1 MLFAV
6 RATQRLA
13 ADYIVMKDDL
23 REKYK
28 IKRRYFGNI
37 VRDEADRNILEN
49 FMAAYGGCE
58 SYFIYRSFGS
68 EASTRMITEELLA
81 RGKRVLL
88 PRTEGDVI
96 VPVPY
101 GQLKRGRFGIEE
113 PAGAPYDG
121 AIDVAVVPLLAV
133 NSRGY
138 RLGYGGGYYDA
149 YFAAHPGVARVGLCY
164 EAQRTDRLP
173 HEAHDVPLQAVV
185 TERGVVLFEDGSPAR
200 RG

>member
-1 MLFAV
+1 MRVLFAAL
-6 RATQRLA
+6 ATQRLA

-68 EASTRMITEELLA
+68 EASTRTITEELLA

-101 GQLKRGRFGIEE
+101 GQLKRGGFGIEE
-113 PAGAPYDG
+113 PAGAPYEG

-138 RLGYGGGYYDA
+138 RLGYGGGYYDR
-149 YFAAHPGVARVGLCY
+149 FLHGKNILKVGLGY
-164 EAQRTDRLP
+164 RFQLTD
-173 HEAHDVPLQAVV
+173 EFEEDAWDEPLDEFIC
-185 TERGVVLFEDGSPAR
+185 ERGIFRFGRDE
-200 RG
+200 

>member
-1 MLFAV
+1 MRVLFAAL
-6 RATQRLA
+6 ATQRLA

-37 VRDEADRNILEN
+37 VRDEADRNIL
-49 FMAAYGGCE
+49 
-58 SYFIYRSFGS
+58 FIYRSFGS

-88 PRTEGDVI
+88 PRTEGEVI

-113 PAGAPYDG
+113 PAGAPYEG

-138 RLGYGGGYYDA
+138 RLGYGGGYYDR
-149 YFAAHPGVARVGLCY
+149 FLHGKNILKVGLGY
-164 EAQRTDRLP
+164 RFQLTD
-173 HEAHDVPLQAVV
+173 EFEEDAWDEPLDEFIC
-185 TERGVVLFEDGSPAR
+185 ERGIFRFGRDE
-200 RG
+200 

>member
-1 MLFAV
+1 MRVLFAA

-113 PAGAPYDG
+113 PAGAPYEG
-121 AIDVAVVPLLAV
+121 AIDVAVVPLLAA
-133 NSRGY
+133 SATAEGI
-138 RLGYGGGYYDA
+138 
-149 YFAAHPGVARVGLCY
+149 
-164 EAQRTDRLP
+164 T
-173 HEAHDVPLQAVV
+173 
-185 TERGVVLFEDGSPAR
+185 TGSCTAKIF
-200 RG
+200 